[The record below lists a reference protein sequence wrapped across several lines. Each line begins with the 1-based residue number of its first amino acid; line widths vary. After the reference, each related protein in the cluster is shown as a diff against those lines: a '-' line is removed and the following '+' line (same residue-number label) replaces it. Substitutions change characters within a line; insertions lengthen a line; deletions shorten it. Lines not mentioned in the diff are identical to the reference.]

1 LLKMSEGHFQQSLIA
16 MRQSWL
22 RDYILRRLLYAVLI
36 AWGVLTVTF
45 ILVRVGPTSPAD
57 KYLANV
63 AARGQDVAQVT
74 AAIEARYGLDRPIY
88 EQYFS
93 YVGSLLRGDWGWSL
107 STSMPVMKLLKTHW
121 IYSFQLI
128 LLSSVFAALLGIL
141 IGIYSAVKQYS
152 KTDYIA
158 TFLSFI
164 GISIPNF
171 WLGVMLILLF
181 SVQFGLFK
189 TYYDTGLPLFSLA
202 NLKQL
207 VLPVITL
214 GTGMLAGY
222 VRYTRSAV
230 LDNLRKEFVRTA
242 RAKGLPER
250 TVIGKHVFRNAILP
264 LITIIMFDLGS
275 IVFGGA
281 YLTEIIFGIP
291 GLGRISF
298 NAVFAD
304 DYAIVVAVTL
314 ISAFLVLIINLV
326 TDITYTYLDPR
337 VRYD

>member
-1 LLKMSEGHFQQSLIA
+1 MPMKKN
-16 MRQSWL
+16 WL
-22 RDYILRRLLYAVLI
+22 RDYIIKRLFFAVIVALGI
-36 AWGVLTVTF
+36 LTVTF
-45 ILVRVGPTSPAD
+45 ILLRIGPTSPAD
-57 KYLANV
+57 KYLANI
-63 AARGQDVAQVT
+63 AARGEDVSQVT
-74 AAIEARYGLDRPIY
+74 AAIEARYGLDKPIY
-88 EQYFS
+88 EQYLN
-93 YVGSLLRGDWGWSL
+93 YVSNLARGDWGWSF
-107 STSMPVMKLLKTHW
+107 STSMPVMELIKSHW
-121 IYSFQLI
+121 MYSFQLI
-128 LLSSVFAALLGIL
+128 FLSSIFAALLGIL
-141 IGIYSAVKQYS
+141 IGILSAVKQYS
-152 KTDYIA
+152 KTDYLA

-181 SVQFGLFK
+181 SVQLGVFK
-189 TYYDTGLPLFSLA
+189 TYYDTGIPFLSLA

-214 GTGMLAGY
+214 GTGMTAGY
-222 VRYTRSAV
+222 TRYTRSAM

-291 GLGRISF
+291 GLGQISF
-298 NAVFAD
+298 NAIFAD
-304 DYAIVVAVTL
+304 DYAVVVAVTL
-314 ISAFLVLIINLV
+314 ISAFLVLLINLI

-337 VRYD
+337 IRYD

>member
-1 LLKMSEGHFQQSLIA
+1 MGKT
-16 MRQSWL
+16 WL
-22 RDYILRRLLYAVLI
+22 RDYIIKRLFYAVII
-36 AWGVLTVTF
+36 AWGILTITF

-57 KYLANV
+57 KYLSNL
-63 AARGQDVAQVT
+63 AARGEEPGQVI
-74 AAIEARYGLDRPIY
+74 AAIESRYGLDKPLY
-88 EQYFS
+88 EQYFN
-93 YVGSLLRGDWGWSL
+93 YIGNLVHGDWGWSF
-107 STSMPVMKLLKTHW
+107 STSMPVMELIKTHW

-128 LLSSVFAALLGIL
+128 LLSTVLAALVGIL
-141 IGIYSAVKQYS
+141 IGVYSAVRQYS

-181 SVQFGLFK
+181 SVQLGLFK
-189 TYYDTGLPLFSLA
+189 TYYDTSIPLFSPA

-214 GTGMLAGY
+214 GTGMMAGY
-222 VRYTRSAV
+222 TRYTRSAM
-230 LDNLRKEFVRTA
+230 LDNLRKDFVRTA

-250 TVIGKHVFRNAILP
+250 LVIGKHVLRNAMLP
-264 LITIIMFDLGS
+264 LVTIVMFDLGS

-281 YLTEIIFGIP
+281 YLTEIVFGIP

-304 DYAIVVAVTL
+304 DYAVVVAVTL
-314 ISAFLVLIINLV
+314 ISAFLVLLINLV
-326 TDITYTYLDPR
+326 TDVAYAYLDPR
-337 VRYD
+337 IRYD